1 MTSLLGKSVAFPFR
15 LDGAGRIAWSEGET
29 NIRESI
35 EVLLR
40 TDNHER
46 IALPTFGAGLQRWLF
61 SPNTAD
67 THARIAQAVD
77 QTLRKWEPRIA
88 LEGVDVTPSD
98 TDATA
103 AVATITFRL
112 VASGE
117 RGRVAV
123 GIPLA
128 AGPG

>member
-1 MTSLLGKSVAFPFR
+1 MTSLLGQSLAFPFQ
-15 LDGAGRIAWSEGET
+15 LDGAGRIAWSQGEA

-40 TDNHER
+40 TDKHER
-46 IALPTFGAGLQRWLF
+46 IALPNFGAGLQRWLF
-61 SPNTAD
+61 APNTAD

-88 LEGVDVTPSD
+88 LEDVSVTPSD

-117 RGRVAV
+117 RNRVAV

-128 AGPG
+128 GGPG

>member
-1 MTSLLGKSVAFPFR
+1 MTSLLGQSIAFPFR
-15 LDGAGRIAWSEGET
+15 LDSAGRIAWSQGET

-40 TDNHER
+40 TDKHER

-61 SPNTAD
+61 APNTAD

-88 LEGVDVTPSD
+88 LEDVSVTPSE

-117 RGRVAV
+117 RNRVAV

-128 AGPG
+128 GGPG